1 MARLLEGKVAVITG
15 SGRGIGKEEALLM
28 ASLGAKIV
36 VNDLG
41 AHFDGS
47 GQPTGTPAQDV
58 VAEIKKLGGEAIANG
73 ESVTDFKGAKRIIE
87 CAIDTFGKLNIVVN
101 NAGILR
107 DRMIFNMGEE
117 DWDAVIAVHLKGS
130 FNMARHACEY
140 WREEHKKGNILNGR
154 IINTSSDAG
163 LLGNVG
169 QSNYGSAKA
178 ALAGMAIII
187 DKEMA
192 KYGVTANAIAPI
204 ARTRLTVDATPSTAA
219 IMSRQVGE
227 GEFDAFAPQHI
238 SPLIAWL
245 ASDDAKDVHGE
256 VFRVGAGTVWLMQGW
271 HSVGKVSKR
280 AVWQAAEL
288 GTALKTE
295 LSKGATAKED
305 MTSLLMSAM
314 QG

>member
-1 MARLLEGKVAVITG
+1 M
-15 SGRGIGKEEALLM
+15 
-28 ASLGAKIV
+28 
-36 VNDLG
+36 
-41 AHFDGS
+41 
-47 GQPTGTPAQDV
+47 
-58 VAEIKKLGGEAIANG
+58 ANG
-73 ESVTDFKGAKRIIE
+73 ESVVDFKGAKRIVQ

-107 DRMIFNMGEE
+107 DRMIFNMAEE

-140 WREEHKKGNILNGR
+140 WREEHKKGSVLNGR
-154 IINTSSDAG
+154 IINTASDAG

-169 QSNYGSAKA
+169 QGNYGSAKA
-178 ALAGMAIII
+178 ALAAMAIII

-204 ARTRLTVDATPSTAA
+204 ARTRLTVDATPSTAS
-219 IMSRQVGE
+219 IMGREVKE
-227 GEFDAFAPQHI
+227 GEFDAFGPQHI
-238 SPLIAWL
+238 SPLVAWL

-271 HSVGKVSKR
+271 HAVGKVSKH
-280 AVWQAAEL
+280 AVWDAAEL
-288 GTALKTE
+288 GGALKTE
-295 LSKGATAKED
+295 LGKGATAKED